1 MLEFLLE
8 GAFAK
13 DLKTGAYNWE
23 DQRKPQE
30 TANFELKLHEARQAL
45 RDDMMSLHLITK
57 DQVLKGRSRRDDG
70 GPRAAEEGEGG
81 SKGGDNDRS
90 GYEHNGQETDATR
103 HHVHP
108 RQAQARVMPL
118 PGLFRLSCQAQVH
131 EKTSFVI
138 IKGTPKKEMEASSSA

>member
-57 DQVLKGRSRRDDG
+57 DQVLK
-70 GPRAAEEGEGG
+70 AELDEIEAVREQQ
-81 SKGGDNDRS
+81 SKVR
-90 GYEHNGQETDATR
+90 
-103 HHVHP
+103 
-108 RQAQARVMPL
+108 
-118 PGLFRLSCQAQVH
+118 
-131 EKTSFVI
+131 
-138 IKGTPKKEMEASSSA
+138 